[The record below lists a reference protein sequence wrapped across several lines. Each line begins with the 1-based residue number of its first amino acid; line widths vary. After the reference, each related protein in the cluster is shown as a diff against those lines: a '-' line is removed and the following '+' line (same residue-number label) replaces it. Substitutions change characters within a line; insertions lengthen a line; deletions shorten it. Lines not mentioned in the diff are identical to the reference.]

1 MRPPLRTAVVLASS
15 LVGGT
20 TAAHASII
28 FEARPG
34 FVQPDENLLFH
45 GDGVFAGPGPTVQG
59 ATNQTDTIFTLT
71 GMESL
76 VTPSNGQARVEDEAA
91 AGFESLFIDALD
103 ADVFYGAFEANLNA
117 EDSGIANI
125 RVVDDS
131 GAVFDFVF
139 DVDGAGQ
146 NFFGIEAADG
156 RLIDTVL
163 ITMDGAEL
171 DDVRQIRVGGVS
183 GDDFDSPPDA
193 VPEPTTVLL
202 LGCALS
208 TAGVVARRRR

>member
-1 MRPPLRTAVVLASS
+1 
-15 LVGGT
+15 
-20 TAAHASII
+20 
-28 FEARPG
+28 
-34 FVQPDENLLFH
+34 
-45 GDGVFAGPGPTVQG
+45 
-59 ATNQTDTIFTLT
+59 
-71 GMESL
+71 MESL

-193 VPEPTTVLL
+193 VPEPTTLLL